1 MTQRLLLILLFI
13 PLFSIG
19 QNTISGNFTPAENYK
34 WGLIYRITPTNDRY
48 TTDTKIDEEGRFSIT
63 MDSTSAP
70 GMYRFVYAVP
80 PEENNFEFIYNGKE
94 DIELSYSET
103 EGITFISSEENK
115 TWSEYQA
122 EVSPINYEIATRY
135 QGTPNDSL
143 TIQSLVRLQREAQI
157 RYEKTSEKLIAGSF
171 IRASRPYLPT
181 TFEGAE
187 TYFQHNKET
196 YFDAI
201 DVTDLT
207 LQKSRFLLDQCFY
220 YIEIKEDIDTVA
232 TFLKGA
238 SKEYQKSILL
248 NIWQAFVN
256 LEQSENANY
265 VSKNHLSPL
274 AKELKETD
282 LVNILFTYESLSI
295 GAKAPN
301 FSWKLEDGSAQWF
314 HELTGSAHYILVF
327 WSSSCP
333 HCLQELPKLQQKIQS
348 LPEGKY
354 KVIAFGLEDDIYS
367 WKNESLRLA
376 EFLHIPGM
384 GKWENEVGKLYNVS
398 QTPTYFLMD
407 KDKKILAK
415 PDELEALVDL
425 ISEK

>member
-1 MTQRLLLILLFI
+1 
-13 PLFSIG
+13 
-19 QNTISGNFTPAENYK
+19 
-34 WGLIYRITPTNDRY
+34 
-48 TTDTKIDEEGRFSIT
+48 
-63 MDSTSAP
+63 
-70 GMYRFVYAVP
+70 
-80 PEENNFEFIYNGKE
+80 
-94 DIELSYSET
+94 
-103 EGITFISSEENK
+103 
-115 TWSEYQA
+115 
-122 EVSPINYEIATRY
+122 
-135 QGTPNDSL
+135 
-143 TIQSLVRLQREAQI
+143 
-157 RYEKTSEKLIAGSF
+157 
-171 IRASRPYLPT
+171 LPT
-181 TFEGAE
+181 TFEASE
-187 TYFQHNKET
+187 TYFQHSKET

-220 YIEIKEDIDTVA
+220 YIENKEDIDAVA
-232 TFLKGA
+232 VFLKGA

-256 LEQSENANY
+256 LKQSENANY
-265 VSKNHLSPL
+265 LSRNHLRPL

-282 LVNILFTYESLSI
+282 LVHMLFTYESLSI

-301 FSWKLEDGSAQWF
+301 FSWKLEDGSTQWF
-314 HELTGSAHYILVF
+314 HELTGSEHYILVF

-333 HCLQELPKLQQKIQS
+333 HCLQELPKLQTKIQS

-354 KVIAFGLEDDIYS
+354 KVVAFGLEDDIYS
-367 WKNESLRLA
+367 WKNETLRLP

-384 GKWENEVGKLYNVS
+384 GKWENEVGKRYAVA

-407 KDKKILAK
+407 KEKKIMAK